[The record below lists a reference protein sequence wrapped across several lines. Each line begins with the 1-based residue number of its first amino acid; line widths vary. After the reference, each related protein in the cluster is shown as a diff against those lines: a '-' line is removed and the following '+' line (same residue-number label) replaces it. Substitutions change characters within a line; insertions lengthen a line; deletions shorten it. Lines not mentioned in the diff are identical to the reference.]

1 MTPSETERRIHQLDN
16 DVQSICEMLSA
27 IQGTQTRHGNRL
39 REQAEKLDRLD
50 TKMDALD
57 TKMDALDTRIM
68 SPHTAMD
75 SVLEMLRSR

>member
-57 TKMDALDTRIM
+57 TRIM